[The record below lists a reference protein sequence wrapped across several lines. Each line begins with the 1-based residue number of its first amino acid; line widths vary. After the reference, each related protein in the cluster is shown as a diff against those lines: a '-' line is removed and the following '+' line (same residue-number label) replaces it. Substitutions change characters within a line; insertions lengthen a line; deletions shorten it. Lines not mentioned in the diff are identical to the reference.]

1 MPPQDP
7 VRAFTPEVRLAFEAY
22 LNEVSKSG
30 KALMNATKRAQY
42 LHFLAN
48 PEQKIIEKD
57 KVKRARLHSE
67 KRRAIKEFCVYS
79 RGQLLHVAQKKEI
92 SPSLKPLFMTRLIT
106 SSGYMLREDIMDT
119 RRRFSG

>member
-22 LNEVSKSG
+22 LNKVSKSG
-30 KALMNATKRAQY
+30 KALMTATKRAQY

-57 KVKRARLHSE
+57 KVERARLHSE
-67 KRRAIKEFCVYS
+67 KRRAIKEF
-79 RGQLLHVAQKKEI
+79 
-92 SPSLKPLFMTRLIT
+92 
-106 SSGYMLREDIMDT
+106 
-119 RRRFSG
+119 

>member
-48 PEQKIIEKD
+48 PEQKIYEITYP
-57 KVKRARLHSE
+57 V
-67 KRRAIKEFCVYS
+67 
-79 RGQLLHVAQKKEI
+79 LLYRFYYPIYLSINCRVDG
-92 SPSLKPLFMTRLIT
+92 PVPFTR
-106 SSGYMLREDIMDT
+106 
-119 RRRFSG
+119 